1 MEMESNSPATRE
13 SDLVLSMKDPNEKRR
28 PGSPGR
34 LSTKINEPS
43 HKNALNLP
51 SPLPLP
57 PSQDPMQPVE
67 LGNVQSTTNNETP
80 RNSISL
86 DQTSVEQQQ
95 ETGGSSSYPTG
106 PRLAMI
112 IIGLELA
119 VLCVALDNTI
129 IATAIPRITDDFHA
143 LSDVGW
149 YGSAYLLTLSAFQL
163 FFGRLY
169 SIFNIKWTFLLAL
182 FIFELGSLICGVA
195 PNSKALIVGRAIAGL
210 GSAGLFSGSMII
222 LAFSTPLEK
231 RPLYTSLITAIY
243 GIASVVG
250 PLLGGVFADHTTWR
264 WYAKLMSSLSR

>member
-1 MEMESNSPATRE
+1 M
-13 SDLVLSMKDPNEKRR
+13 
-28 PGSPGR
+28 
-34 LSTKINEPS
+34 PS
-43 HKNALNLP
+43 HENALSLA
-51 SPLPLP
+51 SYRD
-57 PSQDPMQPVE
+57 STQAIE
-67 LGNVQSTTNNETP
+67 LESVGSHPNDGLS
-80 RNSISL
+80 RNSIPR
-86 DQTSVEQQQ
+86 EQAAIAQRQ
-95 ETGGSSSYPTG
+95 ETGDSSSYPTG
-106 PRLAMI
+106 LRLAII

-169 SIFNIKWTFLLAL
+169 NIFNIKWTFLIAL
-182 FIFELGSLICGVA
+182 FIFELGSLVCGVA
-195 PNSKALIVGRAIAGL
+195 PNSMALIVGRAVAGL

-222 LAFSTPLEK
+222 LAFTTPLEK

-250 PLLGGVFADHTTWR
+250 PLLGGVFADHATWR
-264 WYAKLMSSLSR
+264 WYWQPISPLSR